1 MAYVERNPVRAGLV
15 SEAWSYEWSSA
26 AAHCGNDSA
35 DPVIERYPAWEQEY
49 GAGRWREVL
58 LSSVNEEA
66 AAQRIREAT
75 RCGWP
80 LGSKAFVQD
89 LEQRFRRRLHPLTP
103 GRPKAETGRGA
114 AALAGQL
121 TLDIGI

>member
-1 MAYVERNPVRAGLV
+1 MRTLREKRPL
-15 SEAWSYEWSSA
+15 
-26 AAHCGNDSA
+26 
-35 DPVIERYPAWEQEY
+35 PAWEEEC
-49 GAGRWREVL
+49 GFERWREVL
-58 LSSVNEEA
+58 LSIVSEEA

-103 GRPKAETGRGA
+103 GRPKADNGRPGRP
-114 AALAGQL
+114 LDGQL
-121 TLDIGI
+121 MLDIGI